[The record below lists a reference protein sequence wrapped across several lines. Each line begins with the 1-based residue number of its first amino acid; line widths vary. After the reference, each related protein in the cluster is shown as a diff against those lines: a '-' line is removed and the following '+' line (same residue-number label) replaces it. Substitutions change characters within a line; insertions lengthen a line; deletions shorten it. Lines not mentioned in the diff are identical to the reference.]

1 MKDSFDRER
10 LEKQMA
16 FCREIDKEKEVFRQ
30 SFLCSGNRREN
41 DAEHAWH
48 MAIMAFLLQEYA
60 NDEVDILKVI
70 KMLLIHDIVEIDAG
84 DTYAYDTEGLKT
96 QAEREKKAADRIFHI
111 LPEDQ
116 AEEML
121 ALFEE
126 FEAGSSPEA
135 RYAKALDNI
144 QPIMLNDA
152 SDGRDWREKG
162 IKLSWAIDRQRKT
175 TKGSQVLWDEF
186 SKPLLQRNIDRGA
199 IIGDISLEDF

>member
-1 MKDSFDRER
+1 MEFDAKR
-10 LEKQMA
+10 LEQQMD

-30 SFLCSGNRREN
+30 SFICSGNRREN

-60 NDEVDILKVI
+60 NEEVDLLKVM
-70 KMLLIHDIVEIDAG
+70 KMILIHDVVEIDAG
-84 DTYAYDTEGLKT
+84 DTYAYDTEGLKS
-96 QAEREKKAADRIFHI
+96 QAEREKKAADRIFNI

-116 AEEML
+116 AREMFD
-121 ALFEE
+121 LFEE
-126 FEAGSSPEA
+126 FEAGTTPEA

-162 IKLSWAIDRQRKT
+162 IKISWALERQRKT
-175 TKGSQVLWDEF
+175 AKGSQVLWDKF

-199 IIGDISLEDF
+199 IIGDISLDEF